1 MFLVHFFGFFRGY
14 DDFVQF
20 RTKSTEYFYSL
31 GKKSKKN
38 WLFLKN
44 PRKKPISRLYAPKM
58 CWNCTESNVFGA
70 FLPWLLGEYADFIQL
85 SGKIRVFCRQIM
97 GKNQKSRNFRYPKF
111 LVGRFNR
118 GNPSRNLDASFQQH
132 RQKLQLFPSYQL
144 SPPCPA
150 KYIYLP
156 EFFTVP
162 DCARYFYIF

>member
-1 MFLVHFFGFFRGY
+1 MISSRVLRIGFLLLFRGKQPIFSLFLVHFFGFFRGY

-97 GKNQKSRNFRYPKF
+97 GKNQKSRNFRYPK
-111 LVGRFNR
+111 VSKVSCGT
-118 GNPSRNLDASFQQH
+118 
-132 RQKLQLFPSYQL
+132 
-144 SPPCPA
+144 
-150 KYIYLP
+150 I
-156 EFFTVP
+156 
-162 DCARYFYIF
+162 